1 MTLIAGIIIGVA
13 AMWLRDWVLAKP
25 ESPLLKLPA
34 SELRALLEQ
43 ATASLGPL
51 HAKSLEESSWR
62 PDYERRLRDVAELRD
77 ALRIVEA
84 REHHALVERG
94 PYR

>member
-1 MTLIAGIIIGVA
+1 MTLIAGIVIGVA
-13 AMWLRDWVLAKP
+13 AMWLRDWVIAKP
-25 ESPLLKLPA
+25 SPLLQLPA
-34 SELRALLEQ
+34 AELRAMLER
-43 ATASLGPL
+43 ATADMHRMHEQSLRAAG
-51 HAKSLEESSWR
+51 WR
-62 PDYERRLRDVAELRD
+62 SDFDRLVRDVAELRD